1 MEIISENDMNSYLEI
16 KDKYKWGIIYNFHKV
31 EVGLL
36 KDIKVEVGTLIQA
49 RFFDNEKELNIIRQG
64 KVFNIYIFEDE
75 GKEYFDKD
83 EEHLVLQRKFR
94 NYKTIKLRRYIK
106 YDEDGQAYVYYVRP
120 CELS

>member
-1 MEIISENDMNSYLEI
+1 MEIISENELNSYLER

-31 EVGLL
+31 EIGLL
-36 KDIKVEVGTLIQA
+36 KDIQVEVSTLIQA

-64 KVFNIYIFEDE
+64 KVFNIYTFEDE
-75 GKEYFDKD
+75 GKEYIDKD

-94 NYKTIKLRRYIK
+94 NFKTIKLRRYIK
-106 YDEDGQAYVYYVRP
+106 YDEDGQTYVYYVRP